1 MKTITPDKDWKL
13 ILFSKH
19 IQKLPI
25 GEAAEGIKIAGLTG
39 VDLTVRPGGHVEPEK
54 VEDDL
59 PRLYEQFKKHG
70 VQVVMLTTEIKSAT
84 EPNTEIILRTASA
97 LGIKYYK
104 TGYFRYRGFGTLAG
118 QREEVRKTL
127 GSLAEL
133 NLKYG
138 ITGAYHNHSADF
150 FGAALWDIYA
160 VLKDLP
166 PAAMGFYFDPAH
178 AMIEGGSNGWMMGME
193 LLADKIVAVAVK
205 DYHWIKGNYRYAGG
219 RQHSV
224 EFCPLTS
231 GNVPWDQVI
240 DLLQKIGYVGP
251 LSFHS
256 EYQGGYSFADLT
268 EREVLQQTTKDVA
281 FFKSWIRKTR
291 TVE

>member
-1 MKTITPDKDWKL
+1 MKIITPDKDWNF
-13 ILFSKH
+13 IMFSKH

-25 GEAAEGIKIAGLTG
+25 DEAAEGIKNAGLAG

-84 EPNTEIILRTASA
+84 EPNTEKIVRTASA

-104 TGYFRYRGFGTLAG
+104 TGYFPYRGFGTLAK
-118 QREEVRKTL
+118 QREEVRKAL
-127 GSLAEL
+127 GSLAKL

-138 ITGAYHNHSADF
+138 ITGGYHNHSADF

-178 AMIEGGSNGWMMGME
+178 AMIEGGSKGWIMGME
-193 LLADKIVAVAVK
+193 LLADKIVMVAVK
-205 DYHWIKGNYRYAGG
+205 DYCWAKGTHRYAGG

-224 EFCPLTS
+224 EFCPLAS

-240 DLLQKIGYVGP
+240 DLLQKIGYAGP
-251 LSFHS
+251 VSFHS
-256 EYQGGYSFADLT
+256 EYQGGSSFADLT
-268 EREVLQQTTKDVA
+268 EREVLQQTAKDVA
-281 FFKSWIRKTR
+281 FFKSLIRKT
-291 TVE
+291 

>member
-1 MKTITPDKDWKL
+1 MKTIIPDKDWEL

-25 GEAAEGIKIAGLTG
+25 GEAAEGIKNAGLTG
-39 VDLTVRPGGHVEPEK
+39 IDLTVRPGGHVEPER

-59 PRLYEQFKKHG
+59 PRLYEHFKKSG
-70 VQVVMLTTEIKSAT
+70 VKVVMLTTDIKSAT
-84 EPNTEIILRTASA
+84 EPNTEKILRTASA
-97 LGIKYYK
+97 VGIKYYK
-104 TGYFRYRGFGTLAG
+104 TGYFRYGGFGTLAG
-118 QREEVRKTL
+118 QREEVRKML
-127 GSLAEL
+127 GGLAEL
-133 NLKYG
+133 NVKHG

-150 FGAALWDIYA
+150 FGAALWDIHA

-193 LLADKIVAVAVK
+193 LLADKIVVVAVK
-205 DYHWIKGNYRYAGG
+205 DYRWIKGNYRYAGG

-224 EFCPLTS
+224 EFCPLTL

-240 DLLQKIGYVGP
+240 NLLQKIGYAGP
-251 LSFHS
+251 VSFHS
-256 EYQGGYSFADLT
+256 EYQGSHSFADLT
-268 EREVLQQTTKDVA
+268 EREVLQQTTQDVA
-281 FFKSWIRKTR
+281 FFKSWIRKT
-291 TVE
+291 